1 MRPGIV
7 GALLGLFVIAGV
19 DARQAKPDFSGRWAL
34 VEQDAPAS
42 IPRELVVSLVR
53 REIPANVALLTDPPS
68 SLSVTRH
75 LATGVETQTYLV
87 GGTSVRFSGVFRPGD
102 GAPFNQASSTR
113 FAAKWEGDL
122 LALGTGTFVGEE
134 STGERYEVWSLA
146 DGILS
151 ITIGEKSSANP
162 VMKPVTFR
170 YRRAAGLP
178 EPSS

>member
-1 MRPGIV
+1 MRSVIAGAAV
-7 GALLGLFVIAGV
+7 GLCLVAGV

-34 VEQDAPAS
+34 MEQDAPAS

-53 REIPANVALLTDPPS
+53 REVPANVALLTDPPA

-87 GGTSVRFSGVFRPGD
+87 GGTSVRFFGAFRPGD
-102 GAPFNQASSTR
+102 GAAFNQASSTR

-122 LALGTGTFVGEE
+122 LALGTGTFVGEV
-134 STGERYEVWSLA
+134 SSIERYEVWSLT

-151 ITIGEKSSANP
+151 ITVGEKSPANP
-162 VMKPVTFR
+162 VMKPVTFT
-170 YRRAAGLP
+170 YRRDSGR
-178 EPSS
+178 